1 MIESAWFVRF
11 SRRNFALVALLF
23 LSLIAFVRG
32 QVYTCPITRVPA
44 GDDDESRAEAK
55 PMPLPGVDPGGVTS
69 AEYGTGNGDVRIPY
83 TTQAVYGT
91 QYNTGTSAQVVT
103 SAPSKNMPYV
113 VLVWLL
119 DPEAWR
125 DPRLGAS
132 PAAHWLARAFLPSF
146 LVLPGIRRLAS

>member
-1 MIESAWFVRF
+1 MRAKNESARFVRF
-11 SRRNFALVALLF
+11 LSRRNFALIALLF
-23 LSLIAFVRG
+23 LSFIAFVRG

-69 AEYGTGNGDVRIPY
+69 AEYGTGDGDVRIPY

-103 SAPSKNMPYV
+103 SAPSKNMP
-113 VLVWLL
+113 
-119 DPEAWR
+119 
-125 DPRLGAS
+125 
-132 PAAHWLARAFLPSF
+132 
-146 LVLPGIRRLAS
+146 